1 MPEEYPK
8 LNLKKFNLKD
18 IVHNATILAIGR
30 RRSGKCLKKGT
41 NVIMFDGKIKKVE
54 ELENGEELMG
64 DDSKPRIVSNMHN
77 DTGPL
82 FKVTH
87 GKTEYT
93 VNDQHILSL
102 KCDKNIQFKKE
113 KFIVTWFDKSI
124 LKCKSKNFDTKQE
137 ANDFNC
143 NEFIDLPIQTFIN
156 LPKKYK
162 KILKGYKKVIDFTFK
177 ELPIEPYTLG
187 CWINTGELPKQ
198 KVLSENQQYKSN
210 NEQEN
215 KEQDFSLVNGLPEIY
230 KYNTIEN
237 RQRLLN
243 GFIESNKYIKNEK
256 IIDDFIWLCNSL
268 MFNAEKIKH
277 KSQNKWKLKIKKER
291 DQNLEIQSVVLG
303 EYYGFEVDQ
312 NHRFLLDSF
321 IVTHNSFLVRDIFYN
336 HQKIPKGLVFSGTE
350 SANPFF
356 GDFFPDT
363 FIHSEYKPSLVE
375 TAMASNGKKIRAAR
389 QIYPELNGLLPSNRF
404 CIVLDDMLAD
414 ASTWKREKTIQEI
427 FFNGRHFNFFFI
439 LTMQYALGIPPAL
452 RSNIDYVFIF
462 NEPSINNRKKI
473 YIDYCSCIPTFQ
485 MFENILDSCT
495 QNYECLVVKLSG
507 NSSDLR
513 DQVFW
518 YKAKP
523 HSNFKV
529 GHPKLWQYHYQQYN
543 NKYTQEQDEDQ
554 IQLEKLQNKY
564 GKSKKLK
571 VIVNREGDIVDGYP
585 ESD

>member
-1 MPEEYPK
+1 MPEEFPK

-18 IVHNATILAIGR
+18 IVHNATVLLLGR

-41 NVIMFDGKIKKVE
+41 NVLMYDGKTKKVE
-54 ELENGEELMG
+54 ELENGDILMG
-64 DDSKPRIVSNMHN
+64 DDSKPRIVSNVYS

-102 KCDKNIQFKKE
+102 RCVKKIQLKKE

-124 LKCKSKNFDTKQE
+124 LKCKSQSFDIKQE
-137 ANDFNC
+137 ADEFNC

-162 KILKGYKKVIDFTFK
+162 KLLKGYKKVINFTLK
-177 ELPIEPYTLG
+177 ELPVEPYILG
-187 CWINTGELPKQ
+187 CWLNTGDFPKKMPLNVMININT
-198 KVLSENQQYKSN
+198 N
-210 NEQEN
+210 NN
-215 KEQDFSLVNGLPEIY
+215 NFNTQDGLPDIY
-230 KYNTIEN
+230 KYNTLEN
-237 RQRLLN
+237 RKRLLD
-243 GFIESNKYIKNEK
+243 GYLESNKYIKNEK

-277 KSQNKWKLKIKKER
+277 KSQNKWKLKIKKDK
-291 DQNLEIQSVVLG
+291 DQELEIQSVGVGVG

-312 NHRFLLDSF
+312 NRRFLLDSF
-321 IVTHNSFLVRDIFYN
+321 IVTHNSYLVRDIFYN
-336 HQKIPKGLVFSGTE
+336 HQKIPKGLIFSGTE
-350 SANPFF
+350 AANPFF

-363 FIHSEYKPSLVE
+363 FIHSEYNPSLVE
-375 TAMASNGKKIRAAR
+375 TAMASNGKKVRAAR
-389 QIYPELNGLLPSNRF
+389 QIYPDLNGLLPSNRF

-414 ASTWKREKTIQEI
+414 ANAWKKEKTIQEI
-427 FFNGRHFNFFFI
+427 FFNGRHFNIFFI
-439 LTMQYALGIPPAL
+439 LTMQYPLGIPPAL
-452 RSNIDYVFIF
+452 RSNIDYVFVF
-462 NEPSINNRKKI
+462 NEPSIKNRKKI
-473 YIDYCSCIPTFQ
+473 WEDYCSMIPSFQ

-507 NSSDLR
+507 NTSDLR

-523 HSNFKV
+523 HTNFKA
-529 GHPKLWQYHYQQYN
+529 GHPKLWKYHYEQYN